1 MRLNF
6 RKSFIIHQQ
15 FFRLLIFSLPFQR
28 RKVVDQVNGW
38 IPMFLN
44 NFVNGISFNRIA
56 KAAQVVVQYG
66 CELKVFFFM
75 ANFIQKP
82 QHIARDQPVV
92 KVLIF

>member
-1 MRLNF
+1 
-6 RKSFIIHQQ
+6 
-15 FFRLLIFSLPFQR
+15 
-28 RKVVDQVNGW
+28 
-38 IPMFLN
+38 MFLN

-66 CELKVFFFM
+66 CELKVFFLL